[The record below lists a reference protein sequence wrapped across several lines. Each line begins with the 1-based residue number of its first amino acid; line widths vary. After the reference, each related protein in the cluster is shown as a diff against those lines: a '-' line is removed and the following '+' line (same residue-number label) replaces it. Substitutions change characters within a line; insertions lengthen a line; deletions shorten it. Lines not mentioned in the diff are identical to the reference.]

1 MTTPHPGP
9 GGWVEAWLSAPR
21 FAIYLTAGA
30 GDRQRALDLYE
41 WNTQISSALLHDLAH
56 LEVGIRNAYDQA
68 LTQHGQF
75 APHWTANP
83 HQVFAPV
90 LRTKRVYDPSVGRRV
105 PRRVDVNDKPRKA
118 LERAVAEAGGTNAPP
133 GKVVAQL
140 MFGFW
145 RYLSS
150 AAHEVALWRPYLH
163 HAFAAGTSR
172 PDVDV
177 RMGDLHELRN
187 RVAHHEPLL
196 TWNLVEAQQQLTELA
211 DLISPELAQHITT
224 SSKLTALLAARP

>member
-1 MTTPHPGP
+1 MTTPHPGA
-9 GGWVEAWLSAPR
+9 WVEAWLSAPR
-21 FAIYLTAGA
+21 FSVYLAA
-30 GDRQRALDLYE
+30 ALGDRQRSLDLYE
-41 WNTQISSALLHDLAH
+41 WNTQISSAVLHDLAH
-56 LEVGIRNAYDQA
+56 LEVGIRNAYDAA
-68 LTQHGQF
+68 LTQHAHF
-75 APHWTANP
+75 TSHWTTNP

-90 LRTKRVYDPSVGRRV
+90 YRTKRVYDPSAGRRV
-105 PRRVDVNDKPRKA
+105 PRRVDVNQKPRQT
-118 LERAVAEAGGTNAPP
+118 LERAIGEAGGTNAPP
-133 GKVVAQL
+133 GKIVAQL

-150 AAHEVALWRPYLH
+150 AAHEVSLWRPYLH

-196 TWNLVEAQQQLTELA
+196 TWDLVKTQQQLAELA
-211 DLISPELAQHITT
+211 DLISPELAQHIAA
-224 SSKLTALLAARP
+224 SSKVTELLAAKP